1 MGNLFKLM
9 LLLHIACVVLGF
21 GAVAY
26 NGVYR
31 AKARR
36 MGGAGEVAAL
46 EAVGE
51 VNRIAEFVIYAV
63 FVLGILVSLTS
74 KVGKTYSYPMKDGWL
89 SASVVLYLIDM
100 GILHGFVKKTERQY
114 GQLIAQVNGG
124 RSAPSSADAGQLTQ
138 LEQRIN
144 LGWAAFDVI
153 FLVVMYLMVF
163 TPGH

>member
-26 NGVYR
+26 SGLYR

-36 MGGAGEVAAL
+36 IGGAGEVAAL
-46 EAVGE
+46 EVLGE
-51 VNRIAEFVIYAV
+51 TGRIAEFVIYAV

-74 KVGKTYSYPMKDGWL
+74 KLGGKFQWPMSDAWL
-89 SASVVLYLIDM
+89 SASLVLYLVDI
-100 GILHGFVKKTERQY
+100 GVLHGLIKKSERQY
-114 GQLIAQVNGG
+114 GQLIGQVNGG
-124 RSAPSSADAGQLTQ
+124 RAAPSGADVKVLNQ
-138 LEQRIN
+138 LEQRIR
-144 LGWAAFDVI
+144 LGWAVFDVI
-153 FLVVMYLMVF
+153 FLIVLYLMVF